1 MTSPNP
7 KTSHT
12 KSVAKPI
19 PPPNFDTMSAMRM
32 LTKAG
37 FTQDQASAIVG
48 TVRDAQREL
57 ATKADLDQAVG
68 ELKADLDLA
77 FSELKADSDLAF
89 SELKA
94 DLGLVFSEL
103 KADSDLA
110 FSELKADL
118 GLAFNGL
125 KADSDLALSGLRADS
140 GLAFSGLRA
149 EMEAMKFS
157 LQKNLEEQDSKV
169 ERQFTQL
176 YRHLWIGT
184 GMTITAITS
193 ILGMMIVF
201 SGG

>member
-12 KSVAKPI
+12 KSVAKPT

-68 ELKADLDLA
+68 ELKADL
-77 FSELKADSDLAF
+77 
-89 SELKA
+89 
-94 DLGLVFSEL
+94 G
-103 KADSDLA
+103 LA

-118 GLAFNGL
+118 GLAFSGL
-125 KADSDLALSGLRADS
+125 KADSDLALSGLKADS

-157 LQKNLEEQDSKV
+157 LQKNLEAQDSKV